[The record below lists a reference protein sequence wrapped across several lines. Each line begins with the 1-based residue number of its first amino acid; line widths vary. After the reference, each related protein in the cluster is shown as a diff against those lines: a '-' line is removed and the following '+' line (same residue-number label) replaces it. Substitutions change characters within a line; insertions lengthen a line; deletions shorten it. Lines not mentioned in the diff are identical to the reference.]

1 MENAPSAPAAAPA
14 PEVAPVASEA
24 QPTTNPEPQAAPA
37 PATPVANIPADQIE
51 AFNRFADAN
60 GGFEKVFA
68 RMKSAVS
75 NPAPQPQE
83 QPAPQPQQSQQ
94 LQQPQQPQQP
104 QQSQQSGSQP
114 GFISQEEFAAQQY
127 FSYLS
132 QQPEYAQI
140 ADEVRSGAVLK
151 EMAAFGIS
159 PMQNG
164 QFNDGQVRQ
173 FLNLYAKTKP
183 AQQTSNPLTTTP
195 TVEYVNVG
203 ESINSIEDAYKV
215 LNQNRGL
222 GDVAPHP
229 QTEAA
234 KAFIKQHF
242 SQK

>member
-1 MENAPSAPAAAPA
+1 MENTPSAPVEQTPQEPVQASEATPTTNT
-14 PEVAPVASEA
+14 APVAAQEA
-24 QPTTNPEPQAAPA
+24 PVPA
-37 PATPVANIPADQIE
+37 PATPTANIPADQIE
-51 AFNRFADAN
+51 AFNKFIGAN
-60 GGFEKVFA
+60 GGFEKAFA
-68 RMKSAVS
+68 KLKSDVS
-75 NPAPQPQE
+75 NPAPQPQAQPAE
-83 QPAPQPQQSQQ
+83 QPQPVAQHAQSQQ
-94 LQQPQQPQQP
+94 TT
-104 QQSQQSGSQP
+104 QP

-132 QQPEYAQI
+132 QQPEYSRI
-140 ADEVRSGAVLK
+140 ADEIKSGSVLK
-151 EMAAFGIS
+151 EMAAFGIR
-159 PMQNG
+159 PMQDG

-203 ESINSIEDAYKV
+203 DNITSVEDAYRV

-222 GDVAPHP
+222 GGVAPHP

-242 SQK
+242 SHKH